1 MDSFDLLLYSR
12 SRFCHFERKAHLNHL
27 RMIRDPMS
35 ENVVSLKA
43 YRTLKEC
50 QRLFTGYKA
59 RLGKMEK
66 SDLLT
71 ELERYRKEA
80 ANYPHHLLTVVKG
93 EILMT
98 ALKERSLTEEL
109 KLFATSEEKRLK
121 VEVYRRLH
129 EEWTS
134 GRNNIH

>member
-1 MDSFDLLLYSR
+1 
-12 SRFCHFERKAHLNHL
+12 
-27 RMIRDPMS
+27 MS

-50 QRLFTGYKA
+50 QRLFHGYRD

-66 SDLLT
+66 TDLLM

-98 ALKERSLTEEL
+98 ALKTRSLTQEL
-109 KLFATSEEKRLK
+109 KSFAQAEEHRLK
-121 VEVYRRLH
+121 VEVYKRLH

-134 GRNNIH
+134 TPRAH

>member
-1 MDSFDLLLYSR
+1 
-12 SRFCHFERKAHLNHL
+12 
-27 RMIRDPMS
+27 MS
-35 ENVVSLKA
+35 QNIVSLKA

-50 QRLFTGYKA
+50 QRLFQGYRT

-66 SDLLT
+66 SDLLL

-93 EILMT
+93 EILMK
-98 ALKERSLTEEL
+98 ALKERSLTQEL
-109 KLFATSEEKRLK
+109 KAFAQSEERRLK
-121 VEVYRRLH
+121 VEMYRRLH

-134 GRNNIH
+134 DRYTQ

>member
-1 MDSFDLLLYSR
+1 
-12 SRFCHFERKAHLNHL
+12 
-27 RMIRDPMS
+27 MS
-35 ENVVSLKA
+35 ENIVSLKA

-50 QRLFTGYKA
+50 QRLFHGYKD

-66 SDLLT
+66 ADLLQ

-93 EILMT
+93 EILMN
-98 ALKERSLTEEL
+98 ALKDRSLTNEL
-109 KLFATSEEKRLK
+109 KMFALNEERRLK
-121 VEVYRRLH
+121 VEVYKRLH

-134 GRNNIH
+134 TKH

>member
-1 MDSFDLLLYSR
+1 
-12 SRFCHFERKAHLNHL
+12 
-27 RMIRDPMS
+27 MS
-35 ENVVSLKA
+35 ENIVSLKA

-50 QRLFTGYKA
+50 QRLFHGYRD

-66 SDLLT
+66 TDLLM

-98 ALKERSLTEEL
+98 ALKTRSLTTEL
-109 KLFATSEEKRLK
+109 KLFAAAEEHRLK
-121 VEVYRRLH
+121 VEVYKRLH
-129 EEWTS
+129 EEWT
-134 GRNNIH
+134 NNRHTH